1 VAKAVLN
8 VSEARRELP
17 RLVRQVAAG
26 GSAVRIGPRGQAA
39 AVLVGSDEYA
49 ALTSQA
55 AAPRK
60 DRWAALRLE
69 IVGSPEDLDAE
80 MRRIRSEISDSI
92 DRRAAQLGSP
102 AKRRR

>member
-1 VAKAVLN
+1 VARAVLN
-8 VSEARRELP
+8 VTEARRELP
-17 RLVRQVAAG
+17 RLVRRVAAG
-26 GSAVRIGPRGQAA
+26 GSAVRIGPRGRAD

-49 ALTSQA
+49 ALTSRA

-80 MRRIRSEISDSI
+80 MRRIRREISDGI
-92 DRRAAQLGSP
+92 DRRAARLGSP